1 MPNRDKVLLTV
12 VALVTVAILFSN
24 VDGVH
29 ASEARGQFDRNFN
42 VSGPVSLNVENGS
55 GSVNVRRGGS
65 GSVSIHAEIH
75 ANNWFGGA
83 SENDVKQV
91 EQDPPVKQDG
101 NNIRIYKL
109 EGSINRHLSIN
120 YEISVPEETMVDSHT
135 GSGSQT
141 VEMIKGPVK
150 ASTGS
155 GSIRVRQIA
164 SESDVQTGSGS
175 IEINDING
183 RVTAK
188 TGSGSING
196 EGIRGAFHGETGSGH
211 MEVRL
216 TAPGE
221 VYATTG
227 SGHLEISG
235 VDGKLYAHSGSGHL
249 GVTGTPRESWE
260 VHSGSGGVDLHVPP
274 NAGFDIDAHAGSG
287 SVNVEGPITM
297 ESSMSNRHEVRG
309 KVRGGGPRIEATT
322 GSGSI
327 TIE

>member
-1 MPNRDKVLLTV
+1 MPNRDKVLLTI
-12 VALVTVAILFSN
+12 VAFVTAAILLSN

-29 ASEARGQFDRNFN
+29 ASDVRGQFDRNFN
-42 VSGPVSLNVENGS
+42 VNGPVQLNVENGS
-55 GSVNVRRGGS
+55 GSVNVHRGGS
-65 GSVSIHAEIH
+65 GSVNIHAEVRTS
-75 ANNWFGGA
+75 NWIGGG
-83 SENDVKQV
+83 SESDVRQV
-91 EQDPPVKQDG
+91 EQNPPVRQDG
-101 NNIRIYKL
+101 NNIRIYKV
-109 EGSINRHLSIN
+109 EGTLGRHVSIN
-120 YEISVPEETMVDSHT
+120 YEIEVPEETTVDSHT

-164 SESDVQTGSGS
+164 SEADVQTGSGS
-175 IEINDING
+175 IEVNDIQG

-196 EGIRGAFHGETGSGH
+196 SGIGAPFRGETGSGH
-211 MEVRL
+211 MEIRL
-216 TAPGE
+216 NSPGE

-249 GVTGTPRESWE
+249 DVTGTPRESWE
-260 VHSGSGGVDLHVPP
+260 LHAGSGGVDLHIPP
-274 NAGFDIDAHAGSG
+274 NVGYDVDAHAGSG
-287 SVNVEGPITM
+287 SVNVQGPITM